1 MNINNVT
8 LGGRLTRDPEL
19 RFTASGLAQC
29 TFSIAQNNRC
39 KEGNEWVDGDTYF
52 FDAVCWRAL
61 AENTAE
67 LQKGDL
73 IVIVGRLQQR
83 SWETDSGER
92 RSKIEIVA
100 EDVTLSRKWAAKEA
114 SRTTPDYGPG
124 EEPF

>member
-8 LGGRLTRDPEL
+8 ISGRLTRDPEL

-29 TFSIAQNNRC
+29 TFSVAQNNRR
-39 KEGNEWVDGDTYF
+39 KDGNEWVDGDTYF
-52 FDAVCWRAL
+52 FDAICWRDL

-67 LQKGDL
+67 LAKGDL
-73 IVIVGRLQQR
+73 VVAVGRLQQR
-83 SWETDSGER
+83 SWEKDGER

-100 EDVTLSRKWAAKEA
+100 DDVMLSRRWADKAA
-114 SRTTPDYGPG
+114 TRTAPQYAAG